1 MKMLSPALSVLRHA
15 PRASSVLC
23 GCSPRLNQPSLHLH
37 PQSHLSRL
45 VLPPRP
51 TPRTLMS
58 ISDPPRSSSSSLASS
73 PVVGLADPG
82 RRPSCCSTQRAA
94 LLYSQTR
101 LLLFGSELDSPSPA
115 PPRPRPRRL
124 LLERP
129 DAPGA
134 LCRPRGTLL
143 LLSVQSA
150 AAFIVSCSP
159 KMHRRPVGGSSSGS
173 PTRENAAA
181 SSSTAAAPSPLPLA
195 RISASRYC
203 PLLRR
208 CSWCCSWCLASCSWC
223 LAFCSWWSLG

>member
-23 GCSPRLNQPSLHLH
+23 GCSPRLRTPSLHLH

-58 ISDPPRSSSSSLASS
+58 MSDPTRSSSSSLASS

-115 PPRPRPRRL
+115 PPRPRPAAHCRHHHAPPRPLRLRCRTLDHHGGQSQPHLRVPLADAAAGVHLRLRLPPSPGTSPCSSAFSWSGRRV
-124 LLERP
+124 RSV
-129 DAPGA
+129 
-134 LCRPRGTLL
+134 RGGTPASFWCLL
-143 LLSVQSA
+143 LL
-150 AAFIVSCSP
+150 
-159 KMHRRPVGGSSSGS
+159 
-173 PTRENAAA
+173 
-181 SSSTAAAPSPLPLA
+181 A
-195 RISASRYC
+195 R
-203 PLLRR
+203 
-208 CSWCCSWCLASCSWC
+208 
-223 LAFCSWWSLG
+223 